1 MSSAVAVDGRVPE
14 IEGVLWSPTTAG
26 GDEGIGVAERRGLGD
41 GVAGA
46 TDAVGGNGGAVAV
59 GAELTGA
66 VGAKL
71 AGAVEPLVEG
81 FALARAADGF
91 TAVGATNSIAGTAT
105 ASARSPAMSRIGRAA
120 NRG

>member
-14 IEGVLWSPTTAG
+14 IEGVLWLPTTAG

-46 TDAVGGNGGAVAV
+46 TDAVGCNGDAVAV
-59 GAELTGA
+59 GAELT
-66 VGAKL
+66 
-71 AGAVEPLVEG
+71 GAVEPLVEG

-91 TAVGATNSIAGTAT
+91 TAAGATNSIAGTAT